1 MSATRTRARAVTAA
15 VIGTVFEWFDFF
27 LYGSLVAVFGRQ
39 FFPPGHETAGL
50 LAALAAYGAGFVVRP
65 LGALY
70 FGRMGDRIGRKRAFL
85 VTISLMGGA
94 TVAIGLLPTWE
105 QVGLAAPIL
114 LVLMRLTQGFAV
126 GGEFGGAAT
135 YVAEHARQDRRA
147 LYTSLIMATG
157 TAGLLLALAVI
168 GGVRLA
174 VGAESFEAWGWRIP
188 FLLSV
193 LLLAFAVW
201 IRLSL
206 GESPL
211 FERARSEGRLA
222 RSPLREAF
230 ATPAHVKSMV
240 VALVTL
246 TMAQGAVWNAGQ
258 FYPLVFLQATYGLDV
273 GRVSLLMG
281 AVLLPSM
288 LLFPMAGWLAD
299 RLGRRPVVIAGLVLS
314 ALVILP
320 IYRELGAAVAPE
332 FDLVRAAAW
341 LLVLNVP
348 VAMVC
353 APASAYLVELFPT
366 RVRYSAMGL
375 PYHVG
380 NGVFGGF
387 MAFAAT
393 ALSTRFG
400 DPFAGLW
407 YPVVLAAGC
416 AIAAIVLMPE
426 TRDRDLAA

>member
-1 MSATRTRARAVTAA
+1 MRQTRTRAVVAA

-65 LGALY
+65 LGALF
-70 FGRMGDRIGRKRAFL
+70 FGRMGDRIGRRRAFV
-85 VTISLMGGA
+85 VTVSLMGGA

-105 QVGLAAPIL
+105 QVGLLAPIL

-135 YVAEHARQDRRA
+135 YVAEYARQDRRA

-157 TAGLLLALAVI
+157 TAGLLLALGVI
-168 GGVRLA
+168 GGVRALL
-174 VGAESFEAWGWRIP
+174 GAEAFDAWGWRVP
-188 FLLSV
+188 FLLSIG
-193 LLLAFAVW
+193 LLAFSVW
-201 IRLSL
+201 VRLSL

-211 FERARSEGRLA
+211 FERARSEGQLA
-222 RSPLREAF
+222 TSPLREVF
-230 ATPAHVKSMV
+230 RSRSHRNSMLL
-240 VALVTL
+240 ALVTL

-258 FYPLVFLQATYGLDV
+258 FYPLVFLQSTFKLDV
-273 GRVSLLMG
+273 AAASILMG
-281 AVLLPSM
+281 SVLLPSM
-288 LLFPMAGWLAD
+288 LLFPVAGWTAD
-299 RLGRRPVVIAGLVLS
+299 RLGRRPVVITGLVTA

-320 IYRELGAAVAPE
+320 IYRAIGAAVAPD
-332 FDLVRAAAW
+332 FDFVRAAAW
-341 LLVLNVP
+341 LMLLNVP

-353 APASAYLVELFPT
+353 APATAYLIELFPT

-393 ALSTRFG
+393 ALSTHYE

-407 YPVVLAAGC
+407 YPTVLAAVC
-416 AIAAIVLMPE
+416 AIAAFLLMPE
-426 TRDRDLAA
+426 TRDRNLAD

>member
-1 MSATRTRARAVTAA
+1 MRQTRTRAVVAA

-65 LGALY
+65 LGALF
-70 FGRMGDRIGRKRAFL
+70 FGRMGDRIGRKRAFV
-85 VTISLMGGA
+85 VTVSLMGGA

-105 QVGLAAPIL
+105 QVGLLAPIL

-135 YVAEHARQDRRA
+135 YVAEYAPQDRRA

-157 TAGLLLALAVI
+157 TAGLLLALGVI
-168 GGVRLA
+168 GGVRALL
-174 VGAESFEAWGWRIP
+174 GAEAFDAWGWRVP
-188 FLLSV
+188 FLLSIG
-193 LLLAFAVW
+193 LLAFSVW
-201 IRLSL
+201 VRLSL

-211 FERARSEGRLA
+211 FERARSEGQLA
-222 RSPLREAF
+222 TSPLREVF
-230 ATPAHVKSMV
+230 RSRSHRNSMLL
-240 VALVTL
+240 ALVTL

-258 FYPLVFLQATYGLDV
+258 FYPLVFLQSTFKLDV
-273 GRVSLLMG
+273 AAASILMG
-281 AVLLPSM
+281 SVLLPSM
-288 LLFPMAGWLAD
+288 LLFPVAGWTAD
-299 RLGRRPVVIAGLVLS
+299 RLGRRPVVITGLIAA

-320 IYRELGAAVAPE
+320 IYRAIGAAVAPD
-332 FDLVRAAAW
+332 FDFVRAAAW
-341 LLVLNVP
+341 LMLLNVP

-353 APASAYLVELFPT
+353 APATAYLVELFPT

-393 ALSTRFG
+393 ALSTHFE

-407 YPVVLAAGC
+407 YPTVLAAVC
-416 AIAAIVLMPE
+416 AIAAFLLMPE
-426 TRDRDLAA
+426 TRDRNLAD

>member
-1 MSATRTRARAVTAA
+1 MRQTRTRAVVAA

-65 LGALY
+65 LGALF
-70 FGRMGDRIGRKRAFL
+70 FGRMGDRIGRKRAFV
-85 VTISLMGGA
+85 VTVSLMGGA

-105 QVGLAAPIL
+105 QVGLLAPIL

-135 YVAEHARQDRRA
+135 YVAEYAPQDRRA

-157 TAGLLLALAVI
+157 TAGLLLALGVI
-168 GGVRLA
+168 GGVRALL
-174 VGAESFEAWGWRIP
+174 GAEAFDAWGWRVP
-188 FLLSV
+188 FLLSIG
-193 LLLAFAVW
+193 LLAFSVW
-201 IRLSL
+201 VRLSL

-211 FERARSEGRLA
+211 FERARSEGQLA
-222 RSPLREAF
+222 TSPLREVF
-230 ATPAHVKSMV
+230 RSRSHRNSMLL
-240 VALVTL
+240 ALVTL

-258 FYPLVFLQATYGLDV
+258 FYPLVFLQSTFKLDV
-273 GRVSLLMG
+273 AAASILMG
-281 AVLLPSM
+281 SVLLPSM
-288 LLFPMAGWLAD
+288 LLFPVAGWTAD
-299 RLGRRPVVIAGLVLS
+299 RLGRRPVVITGLVTA

-320 IYRELGAAVAPE
+320 IYRAIGAAVAPD
-332 FDLVRAAAW
+332 FDFVRAAAW
-341 LLVLNVP
+341 LMLLNVP

-353 APASAYLVELFPT
+353 APATAYLVELFPT

-393 ALSTRFG
+393 ALSTHFE

-407 YPVVLAAGC
+407 YPTVLAAVC
-416 AIAAIVLMPE
+416 AIAAFLLMPE
-426 TRDRDLAA
+426 TRDRNLAD